1 MLFLYRAFTR
11 LVQPLVPLLLRTR
24 LRRGREDAGRVAERL
39 GRAGRERPSGALL
52 WLHAASVG
60 EALSILSL
68 VGRILD
74 QRHSLSVLVTTGT
87 VTSARLM
94 NERLPARAIH
104 QYVPLDCVAYVR
116 RFLDHWRP
124 DLACFVESELWPNLV
139 WETASRGVPLVLL
152 NARISEKSLIGWRRA
167 RRFADPLF
175 RSFSLCLAQTEA
187 DAQRFDE
194 LGFSGVS
201 CAGNLKYAAEPLPAA
216 EAVLAQLRAEM
227 GERPLW
233 LAASV
238 HPGEEEVAG
247 EVHRRLE
254 EKWPELLTIVV
265 PRHPVRGREF
275 AARLAARGFRVALRS
290 AGGQVA
296 PETQIYIADTMG
308 EIGLFYRL
316 ARIVFIG
323 GSLIPHGGQNPLEP
337 ARLDCTLL
345 FGPQMFN
352 FRPIADELLAAG
364 AAQEIEDA
372 EGLAA
377 GIDGLLASVL
387 RCDERIGAARR
398 IVESRARVL
407 DSVLVKL
414 DPFLDGLEDE
424 GGDDMKTRKGEHAR
438 A

>member
-1 MLFLYRAFTR
+1 MLFLYRGFTR
-11 LVQPLVPLLLRTR
+11 LIQPLVPLLLRAR
-24 LRRGREDAGRVAERL
+24 MRRGREDAGRIAERL
-39 GRAGRERPSGALL
+39 GRAGRERPSGTVL
-52 WLHAASVG
+52 WIHAASVG

-74 QRHSLSVLVTTGT
+74 QRQSLSILVTTGT

-94 NERLPARAIH
+94 AKRLPARAIH

-116 RFLDHWRP
+116 SFLDHWRP
-124 DLACFVESELWPNLV
+124 DIACFVESELWPNLV

-152 NARISEKSLIGWRRA
+152 NARMSERSLVGWRRA

-187 DAQRFDE
+187 DARRFAE

-201 CAGNLKYAAEPLPAA
+201 CVGNLKYAAEPLPAA
-216 EAVLAQLRAEM
+216 ENVLAQLRSDL

-254 EKWPELLTIVV
+254 KNWPRILTIVV
-265 PRHPVRGREF
+265 PRHPVRGEEF
-275 AARLAARGFRVALRS
+275 AKRLAARGLNVALRS
-290 AGGQVA
+290 AGGQVT
-296 PETQIYIADTMG
+296 PETQVYIADTMG

-316 ARIVFIG
+316 TRIVFIG

-337 ARLDCTLL
+337 ARLDCALL

-352 FRPIADELLAAG
+352 FRSIADELLAAG

-377 GIDGLLASVL
+377 GIDGLLANL
-387 RCDERIGAARR
+387 PRCDERIKAARQV
-398 IVESRARVL
+398 VESRARVI
-407 DSVLVKL
+407 DSVLAKL
-414 DPFLDGLEDE
+414 DPLLDALGDKE
-424 GGDDMKTRKGEHAR
+424 GGHAGT
-438 A
+438 